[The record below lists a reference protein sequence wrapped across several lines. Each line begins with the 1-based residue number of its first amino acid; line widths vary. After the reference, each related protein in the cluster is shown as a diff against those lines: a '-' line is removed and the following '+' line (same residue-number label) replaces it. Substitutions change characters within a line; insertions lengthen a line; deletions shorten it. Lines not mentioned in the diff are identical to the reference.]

1 MKEDDESNKSDSK
14 KEKLITKDGESDDK
28 KKVNLEIDINKK
40 VKEDMQLQVNEPKNV
55 DIDYYGSANF
65 LSSLFY
71 YWAFKIIKLSHKVK
85 INIQHLGTLKGNHSS
100 SNFMKH
106 YYYIYND
113 LDYKSKGLV
122 HSIFRSNLGT
132 IILVLI
138 LGILS
143 TGVNVI
149 QMMIF
154 KQYVAMFKEDSIND
168 TDFMMFVYFG
178 CGFLVTKLVN
188 IFLSKKINEYQNY
201 VGFKAGVELNCI
213 IFDKLLVVSPSSR
226 HNKAE
231 TGEIVNYVQVDSNQL
246 IRFVTMSPSLITIP
260 ISIFAYSFLLF
271 QYLGI
276 AFLLGLIVLFIFLII
291 NYVMQ
296 KTFKKLQKRRQAN
309 MDKRLRLTTAILFN
323 LKVLKLYSWD
333 EFFFG
338 KLNQLR
344 EIELETITKIFSF
357 RNSNQT
363 LFWLSPVMTT
373 IATVGAYEYLN
384 KDRQIENIFVSLGV
398 LNSLQ
403 EPVRAIAM
411 IYTSFL
417 ETLISL
423 RRIQRFLRQEDVQ
436 KNAVILNDP
445 KMDNEGLSIK
455 IEKGTFSWGAEQKD
469 ILNSPDEEDRPISL
483 ILRDINL
490 SVKKGEFVCIIGE
503 VGSGKSSLL
512 NAILNNMIQ
521 VFPKEVKK
529 LLALRESTP
538 RESAI
543 QIVPEGKVS
552 KAIDAMDEEEKRLK
566 EEANSNE
573 INTNTIQTPNNDNN
587 KNVIE
592 DYGDEST
599 YNKVYING
607 SIAYVCQSAFIQNNT
622 LKNNILFFH
631 PFDQDRYNE
640 VLKISELLPDL
651 EILKGGDMT
660 EIGEKGINLSGG
672 QKARVSIA
680 RALYSDSDIYL
691 LDDPI
696 SALDAHVGRNIINN
710 CICDYLKDKTRIL
723 VTHAI
728 QYCNKADRII
738 YMKDGRINWE
748 GDFDE
753 LVKQDFYKKMMVKK
767 EKKENDLKNSRSG
780 DISFVDV
787 NEEDK
792 GNEVVEQVPTGE
804 RKTVHEEFQK
814 LKQELDESNMEI
826 EQHDQEKVVEPLLTG
841 HDEEKKINL
850 EEKINEI
857 NKEGEKNIE
866 EEKID
871 ENNNINKIN
880 TKDEKPV
887 IGNKENAGQVKRI
900 TRDEDRVKGKLKGN
914 VYATYFKNNGGACF
928 VITLLIIL
936 LLWQGLKCGS
946 DLWLVKWKSDEEG
959 KEVKEGIDW
968 VNFSIYSA
976 LGISAALFVYF
987 RLLIIYIGSISNSR
1001 TLHRKMLSHLI
1012 RAPINLYHDT
1022 VPKGQIFNRLSND
1035 LFKIDIGESFMFY
1048 NVSSYSANL
1057 IGQVVV
1063 CAIFQPYCLILV
1075 PFIIVL
1081 GLFTMRYYLN
1091 CSREISRLESISRS
1105 PMLNSVNET
1114 VAGAL
1119 TIRAFQLNNFFT
1131 DDFRAKADNFLKT
1144 RIFLVGIMNWY
1155 TLMLDFLSYT
1165 FIVFLLVF
1173 SIFFRF
1179 DFAPATIGI
1188 LLTYCV
1194 QIQDELV
1201 RYLTCRSNLE
1211 NDMVGLER
1219 CIAYTK
1225 IISERPE
1232 KLPIDDTL
1240 GEWPSEGGIKFE
1252 NYSVQYR
1259 PETEIVLK
1267 HLNFQIEPKEKIG
1280 IVGRTGSGK
1289 STIALCLFRILEA
1302 KEGRILIDDT
1312 DISQIGL
1319 SKLRSNITIIPQ
1331 DPTLMEGSL
1340 RFNIDPLNKHTDQ
1353 EIENI
1358 MREIGFWYICERN
1371 LEENKNKPDNE
1382 KGLNMIITED
1392 GGNISIG
1399 ERQLICITRAI
1410 LRKSKIVVMDEA
1422 TASIDVN
1429 TENIIQ
1435 RAIKN
1440 LLNDSTIMTIAHRIK
1455 TVINSDKIL
1464 VLDQGEVKE
1473 FDSPKE
1479 LLKNKNSMFYEFYHN
1494 VSKSEN

>member
-1 MKEDDESNKSDSK
+1 MKENDKDDDIK
-14 KEKLITKDGESDDK
+14 DDK
-28 KKVNLEIDINKK
+28 KEELLSKEEENKIDTLELEKEKK
-40 VKEDMQLQVNEPKNV
+40 LRETMKLNVNEVKNI
-55 DIDYYGSANF
+55 DIDYYGEANCI
-65 LSSLFY
+65 SSLFY

-85 INIQHLGTLKGNHSS
+85 ITIQHLGTLKGKHSS
-100 SNFMKH
+100 SNFMKY

-113 LDYKSKGLV
+113 LDYKTKGLV
-122 HSIFRSNLGT
+122 YSIFRSNLST
-132 IILVLI
+132 ILLVLF

-154 KQYVAMFKEDSIND
+154 KHYVSLFKEDSID
-168 TDFMMFVYFG
+168 TTDFNQFLYYGV
-178 CGFLVTKLVN
+178 GFLITKLVN
-188 IFLSKKINEYQNY
+188 IFISKKINEYQNY

-260 ISIFAYSFLLF
+260 ISIVAYSVLLF
-271 QYLGI
+271 NYLGL
-276 AFLLGLIVLFIFLII
+276 AFLFGLIVLFIFLVI
-291 NYVMQ
+291 NYFMQ
-296 KTFKKLQKRRQAN
+296 KTFKRLQKRRQGN

-333 EFFFG
+333 NFFFN
-338 KLNQLR
+338 KLNELR
-344 EIELETITKIFSF
+344 EIELTTIKKIFSF

-363 LFWLSPVMTT
+363 LFWLSPVMST
-373 IATVGAYEYLN
+373 IATIGAYEYLN
-384 KDRQIENIFVSLGV
+384 KETHIENIFVSLGT

-403 EPVRAIAM
+403 EPIRAIAM

-423 RRIQRFLRQEDVQ
+423 RRIQRFLHQEDV
-436 KNAVILNDP
+436 LNDRVITNDE
-445 KMDNEGLSIK
+445 KTKSEGIAVK

-469 ILNSPDEEDRPISL
+469 ILNSPDDKDRPISL

-490 SVKKGEFVCIIGE
+490 SIKKGEFVCIIGE

-521 VFPKEVKK
+521 VGPKEVKK
-529 LLALRESTP
+529 LLELRESILDKEGT
-538 RESAI
+538 I

-552 KAIDAMDEEEKRLK
+552 KALEEEERRLK
-566 EEANSNE
+566 EENNE
-573 INTNTIQTPNNDNN
+573 NHNIIDTGSSPKDLNKINIVN
-587 KNVIE
+587 E
-592 DYGDEST
+592 DDEST
-599 YNKVYING
+599 YNKVYVNG

-622 LKNNILFFH
+622 LRNNVLFFH
-631 PFDQDRYNE
+631 PFDQDKYTE

-696 SALDAHVGRNIINN
+696 SALDAHVGRNIMNN

-728 QYCNKADRII
+728 QYCNRADRII
-738 YMKDGRINWE
+738 YMKDGRIHWE
-748 GDFDE
+748 GDFKE
-753 LVKQDFYKKMMVKK
+753 LEKQDFYKKMMVKK
-767 EKKENDLKNSRSG
+767 EKKENDLRNSRSG

-787 NEEDK
+787 KEEDK
-792 GNEVVEQVPTGE
+792 GDEIVDKVPVVE
-804 RKTVHEEFQK
+804 RKTVNEEYK
-814 LKQELDESNMEI
+814 GLKQNLDESSMQI
-826 EQHDQEKVVEPLLTG
+826 ENADQEKVVEPLITG
-841 HDEEKKINL
+841 HDEEKEVNL
-850 EEKINEI
+850 AEKIDEI
-857 NKEGEKNIE
+857 NKESKKNEIIEEKLDDKIIKNKGEKHI
-866 EEKID
+866 
-871 ENNNINKIN
+871 
-880 TKDEKPV
+880 
-887 IGNKENAGQVKRI
+887 IGNKEKEGEVKRI
-900 TRDEDRVKGKLKGN
+900 TKDEDRVKGKLKGN

-928 VITLLIIL
+928 VITLLLIL
-936 LLWQGLKCGS
+936 ILWQGLKCGS
-946 DLWLVKWKSDEEG
+946 DLWLVKWKGDEEE
-959 KEVKEGIDW
+959 KEDTEGIDW
-968 VNFSIYSA
+968 KNFLIYSG

-1001 TLHRKMLSHLI
+1001 TLHRNMLSHLI

-1048 NVSSYSANL
+1048 NVTSYSANL

-1075 PFIIVL
+1075 PFIIIL

-1114 VAGAL
+1114 VSGAL
-1119 TIRAFQLNNFFT
+1119 TIRAFKLSNFFT
-1131 DDFRAKADNFLKT
+1131 DDFRGKADNFLKT

-1165 FIVFLLVF
+1165 FIVFLLLF
-1173 SIFFRF
+1173 SIFARH

-1225 IISERPE
+1225 IVSERPE
-1232 KLPIDDTL
+1232 KMPKDNEL
-1240 GEWPSEGGIKFE
+1240 GEWPVEGGIKFE
-1252 NYSVQYR
+1252 DYSVQYR
-1259 PETEIVLK
+1259 PETEVVLK
-1267 HLNFQIEPKEKIG
+1267 HLNFEIEPKEKIG

-1302 KEGRILIDDT
+1302 KEGKIYIDNT
-1312 DISQIGL
+1312 DISEIGL
-1319 SKLRSNITIIPQ
+1319 SKLRSNLTIIPQ
-1331 DPTLMEGSL
+1331 DPTLMEGTL
-1340 RFNIDPLNKHTDQ
+1340 RFNIDPLNRHTDQ
-1353 EIENI
+1353 EIENV

-1435 RAIKN
+1435 KAIKN
-1440 LLNDSTIMTIAHRIK
+1440 LLFDSTILTIAHRIK
-1455 TVINSDKIL
+1455 TVLNSDKIL
-1464 VLDQGEVKE
+1464 VLDNGEVKE
-1473 FDSPKE
+1473 FDSPKT

-1494 VSKSEN
+1494 VSKSENSN

>member
-1 MKEDDESNKSDSK
+1 MKENDKDDDIK
-14 KEKLITKDGESDDK
+14 DDK
-28 KKVNLEIDINKK
+28 KEELLSKEEENKIDTLELEKEKK
-40 VKEDMQLQVNEPKNV
+40 VRETMKLNVNEVKNI
-55 DIDYYGSANF
+55 DIDYYGEANCI
-65 LSSLFY
+65 SSLFY

-85 INIQHLGTLKGNHSS
+85 ITIQHLGTLKGKHSS
-100 SNFMKH
+100 SNFMKY

-113 LDYKSKGLV
+113 LDYKTKGLV
-122 HSIFRSNLGT
+122 YSIFRSNLST
-132 IILVLI
+132 ILLVLF

-154 KQYVAMFKEDSIND
+154 KHYVSLFKEDSID
-168 TDFMMFVYFG
+168 TTDFNQFLYYGV
-178 CGFLVTKLVN
+178 GFLITKLVN
-188 IFLSKKINEYQNY
+188 IFISKKINEYQNY

-260 ISIFAYSFLLF
+260 ISIVAYSVLLF
-271 QYLGI
+271 NYLGL
-276 AFLLGLIVLFIFLII
+276 AFLFGLIVLFIFLVI
-291 NYVMQ
+291 NYFMQ
-296 KTFKKLQKRRQAN
+296 KTFKRLQKRRQGN

-333 EFFFG
+333 NFFFN
-338 KLNQLR
+338 KLNELR
-344 EIELETITKIFSF
+344 EIELTTIKKIFSF

-363 LFWLSPVMTT
+363 LFWLSPVMST
-373 IATVGAYEYLN
+373 IATIGAYEYLN
-384 KDRQIENIFVSLGV
+384 KETHIENIFVSLGT

-403 EPVRAIAM
+403 EPIRAIAM

-423 RRIQRFLRQEDVQ
+423 RRIQRFLHQEDV
-436 KNAVILNDP
+436 LNDRVITNDE
-445 KMDNEGLSIK
+445 KTKSEGIAVK

-469 ILNSPDEEDRPISL
+469 ILNSPDDKDRPISL

-490 SVKKGEFVCIIGE
+490 SIKKGEFVCIIGE

-521 VFPKEVKK
+521 VGPKEVKK
-529 LLALRESTP
+529 LLELRESILDKEGT
-538 RESAI
+538 I

-552 KAIDAMDEEEKRLK
+552 KALEEEERRLK
-566 EEANSNE
+566 EENNE
-573 INTNTIQTPNNDNN
+573 NQNIIDTGSSPKDLNKINIVN
-587 KNVIE
+587 E
-592 DYGDEST
+592 DDEST
-599 YNKVYING
+599 YNKVYVNG

-622 LKNNILFFH
+622 LRNNVLFFH
-631 PFDQDRYNE
+631 PFDQDKYTE

-728 QYCNKADRII
+728 QYCNRADRII
-738 YMKDGRINWE
+738 YMKDGRIHWE
-748 GDFDE
+748 GDFKE
-753 LVKQDFYKKMMVKK
+753 LEKQDFYKKMMVKK
-767 EKKENDLKNSRSG
+767 EKKENDLRNSRSG

-787 NEEDK
+787 KEEDK
-792 GNEVVEQVPTGE
+792 GDEIVDKVPVVE
-804 RKTVHEEFQK
+804 RKTVNEEYK
-814 LKQELDESNMEI
+814 GLKQNLDESSMQI
-826 EQHDQEKVVEPLLTG
+826 ENADQEKVVEPLITG
-841 HDEEKKINL
+841 HDEEKEVNL
-850 EEKINEI
+850 AEKIDEI
-857 NKEGEKNIE
+857 NKESKKNEIIEEKLDDKIIKNKGEKHI
-866 EEKID
+866 
-871 ENNNINKIN
+871 
-880 TKDEKPV
+880 
-887 IGNKENAGQVKRI
+887 IGNKEKEGEVKRI
-900 TRDEDRVKGKLKGN
+900 TKDEDRVKGKLKGN

-928 VITLLIIL
+928 VITLLLIL
-936 LLWQGLKCGS
+936 ILWQGLKCGS
-946 DLWLVKWKSDEEG
+946 DLWLVKWKGDEEE
-959 KEVKEGIDW
+959 KEDTEGIDW
-968 VNFSIYSA
+968 KNFLIYSG

-1001 TLHRKMLSHLI
+1001 TLHRNMLSHLI

-1048 NVSSYSANL
+1048 NVTSYSANL

-1075 PFIIVL
+1075 PFIIIL

-1114 VAGAL
+1114 VSGAL
-1119 TIRAFQLNNFFT
+1119 TIRAFKLSNFFT
-1131 DDFRAKADNFLKT
+1131 DDFRGKADNFLKT

-1165 FIVFLLVF
+1165 FIVFLLLF
-1173 SIFFRF
+1173 SIFARH

-1232 KLPIDDTL
+1232 KMPKDNEL
-1240 GEWPSEGGIKFE
+1240 GEWPVEGGIKFE
-1252 NYSVQYR
+1252 DYSVQYR
-1259 PETEIVLK
+1259 PETEVVLK
-1267 HLNFQIEPKEKIG
+1267 HLNFEIEPKEKIG

-1302 KEGRILIDDT
+1302 KEGKIYIDNT
-1312 DISQIGL
+1312 DISEIGL
-1319 SKLRSNITIIPQ
+1319 SKLRSNLTIIPQ
-1331 DPTLMEGSL
+1331 DPTLMEGTL
-1340 RFNIDPLNKHTDQ
+1340 RFNIDPLNRHTDQ
-1353 EIENI
+1353 EIENV

-1382 KGLNMIITED
+1382 KGLNMVITED

-1435 RAIKN
+1435 KAIKN
-1440 LLNDSTIMTIAHRIK
+1440 LLFDSTILTIAHRIK
-1455 TVINSDKIL
+1455 TVLNSDKIL
-1464 VLDQGEVKE
+1464 VLDNGEVKE
-1473 FDSPKE
+1473 FDSPKT

-1494 VSKSEN
+1494 VSKSENSN

>member
-1 MKEDDESNKSDSK
+1 MKENIEDDK
-14 KEKLITKDGESDDK
+14 KVELITKAGDEDS
-28 KKVNLEIDINKK
+28 NNHLNTLEINKEK
-40 VKEDMQLQVNEPKNV
+40 SVKETMKLNIKEQKNI
-55 DIDYYGSANF
+55 DIDYYGEANC

-71 YWAFKIIKLSHKVK
+71 YWAFKIIRLSHKVK
-85 INIQHLGTLKGNHSS
+85 ITIQHLGTLKGKHSS
-100 SNFMKH
+100 SNFMKY

-113 LDYKSKGLV
+113 LDYKTKGLV
-122 HSIFRSNLGT
+122 YSIFRSNLST

-143 TGVNVI
+143 TGVNVV

-154 KQYVAMFKEDSIND
+154 KHYVSMFKEDNIDSVKFIE
-168 TDFMMFVYFG
+168 FVYYG
-178 CGFLVTKLVN
+178 VGFLMTKLIN
-188 IFLSKKINEYQNY
+188 IFISKKINEYQNY

-260 ISIFAYSFLLF
+260 ISIVAYSVLLF
-271 QYLGI
+271 DYLGI
-276 AFLLGLIVLFIFLII
+276 AFLFGLVVLFIFLII
-291 NYVMQ
+291 NYFMQ
-296 KTFKKLQKRRQAN
+296 KTFKRLQKRRQGN

-333 EFFFG
+333 NFFFN
-338 KLNQLR
+338 KLNELR
-344 EIELETITKIFSF
+344 EIELTTIKKIFSF

-363 LFWLSPVMTT
+363 LFWLSPVMST

-384 KDRQIENIFVSLGV
+384 KERHIENIFVSLGV

-403 EPVRAIAM
+403 EPIRAIAM

-423 RRIQRFLRQEDVQ
+423 RRIQRFLNQEDVQ
-436 KNAVILNDP
+436 NDRIITNDENT
-445 KMDNEGLSIK
+445 KNEGIAVK

-469 ILNSPDEEDRPISL
+469 ILNSPDDKDRPISL

-490 SVKKGEFVCIIGE
+490 SIKKGEFVCIIGE
-503 VGSGKSSLL
+503 VGCGISSLL
-512 NAILNNMIQ
+512 NAILNNMIK
-521 VFPKEVKK
+521 VGPKEVKK
-529 LLALRESTP
+529 LLELRESILVKEGT
-538 RESAI
+538 I

-552 KAIDAMDEEEKRLK
+552 KALENDNEIKNEEEIRLK
-566 EEANSNE
+566 GEEENLDE
-573 INTNTIQTPNNDNN
+573 INTNSKPELN
-587 KNVIE
+587 KINIPDDV
-592 DYGDEST
+592 DEST
-599 YNKVYING
+599 YNKVYVNG

-622 LKNNILFFH
+622 LRNNVLFFH
-631 PFDQDRYNE
+631 PFDQERYNE

-696 SALDAHVGRNIINN
+696 SALDAHVGRNIMNN
-710 CICDYLKDKTRIL
+710 CICEFLKEKTRIL

-748 GDFDE
+748 GDFKE
-753 LVKQDFYKKMMVKK
+753 LEKQEFYKKMMVKK
-767 EKKENDLKNSRSG
+767 EKKENDLRTSRSG

-787 NEEDK
+787 KEEDK
-792 GNEVVEQVPTGE
+792 GDEVVDKIPIVE
-804 RKTVHEEFQK
+804 RKTIHEEFND
-814 LKQELDESNMEI
+814 LKKQVDESSMVI
-826 EQHDQEKVVEPLLTG
+826 ENADQEKVIEPLITG
-841 HDEEKKINL
+841 HDEEKKVDL
-850 EEKINEI
+850 AKKIEEI
-857 NKEGEKNIE
+857 NKEKKELEIE

-871 ENNNINKIN
+871 ENLNNKGEKKI
-880 TKDEKPV
+880 
-887 IGNKENAGQVKRI
+887 IGNKEKAGEVKRI
-900 TRDEDRVKGKLKGN
+900 TKDEDRVKGKLKGN

-928 VITLLIIL
+928 VITLLLIL

-946 DLWLVKWKSDEEG
+946 DLWLVKWKGDEEG
-959 KEVKEGIDW
+959 KQNEGIDW
-968 VNFSIYSA
+968 TNFLIYSG

-1001 TLHRKMLSHLI
+1001 TLHKNMLSHLI

-1048 NVSSYSANL
+1048 NVTSYSANL

-1075 PFIIVL
+1075 PFIIIL
-1081 GLFTMRYYLN
+1081 GLLTMNYYLN

-1114 VAGAL
+1114 VYGAL
-1119 TIRAFQLNNFFT
+1119 TIRAFKLSNYFT

-1165 FIVFLLVF
+1165 FIVFLLLF
-1173 SIFFRF
+1173 SIFARH

-1232 KLPIDDTL
+1232 KMKKDTEL
-1240 GEWPSEGGIKFE
+1240 GEWPAEGGIRFE

-1267 HLNFQIEPKEKIG
+1267 NLNFEIEPKEKIG

-1302 KEGRILIDDT
+1302 KEGKIFIDNT
-1312 DISQIGL
+1312 DISEIGL

-1331 DPTLMEGSL
+1331 DPTLMEGTL
-1340 RFNIDPLNKHTDQ
+1340 RFNIDPLNRHTNQ
-1353 EIENI
+1353 EIENV

-1371 LEENKNKPDNE
+1371 LEDNKNKPDSE

-1435 RAIKN
+1435 KAIKN
-1440 LLNDSTIMTIAHRIK
+1440 LLFDSTILTIAHRIK
-1455 TVINSDKIL
+1455 TVLNSDRIL
-1464 VLDQGEVKE
+1464 VLENGEVKE
-1473 FDSPKE
+1473 FDSPKT

-1494 VSKSEN
+1494 VSKSENS

>member
-1 MKEDDESNKSDSK
+1 MKEKDNDEK
-14 KEKLITKDGESDDK
+14 DDK
-28 KKVNLEIDINKK
+28 KEELLTMEPENKIDDLEVEKEK
-40 VKEDMQLQVNEPKNV
+40 QVKETMKLNVHEQKNI
-55 DIDYYGSANF
+55 DIDYYGEANC

-85 INIQHLGTLKGNHSS
+85 ITIQHLGTLKGKHSS
-100 SNFMKH
+100 SNFMK
-106 YYYIYND
+106 YYYHIYHD
-113 LDYKSKGLV
+113 LDYKTKGLV
-122 HSIFRSNLGT
+122 YSIFRSNLCT
-132 IILVLI
+132 ILLILF

-143 TGVNVI
+143 TGVNVV

-154 KQYVAMFKEDSIND
+154 KDYVAMFKEENIDT
-168 TDFMMFVYFG
+168 TDFIEFVYYG
-178 CGFLVTKLVN
+178 VGFLITKLVN
-188 IFLSKKINEYQNY
+188 IFISKKINEYQNY

-260 ISIFAYSFLLF
+260 ISIIAYSFLLF
-271 QYLGI
+271 EYLGI
-276 AFLLGLIVLFIFLII
+276 AYIFGLVVLFIFLVI
-291 NYVMQ
+291 NYFMQ
-296 KTFKKLQKRRQAN
+296 KTFKRLQKRRQGN

-333 EFFFG
+333 NFFFN
-338 KLNQLR
+338 KLNELR
-344 EIELETITKIFSF
+344 EIELTTIKKIFSF

-363 LFWLSPVMTT
+363 LFWLSPVMST

-384 KDRQIENIFVSLGV
+384 KDTHVENIFVSLGT

-403 EPVRAIAM
+403 EPIRAIAM
-411 IYTSFL
+411 VYTSFL

-423 RRIQRFLRQEDVQ
+423 RRIQRFLNQEDVQ
-436 KNAVILNDP
+436 NDRVITDDEKTKSEGIAV
-445 KMDNEGLSIK
+445 K
-455 IEKGTFSWGAEQKD
+455 IEKGSFSWGAEQKD
-469 ILNSPDEEDRPISL
+469 ILNSPDDKDRPISL
-483 ILRDINL
+483 ILRDINFT
-490 SVKKGEFVCIIGE
+490 VRQGEFVCIIGE

-521 VFPKEVKK
+521 VGPKEVKK
-529 LLALRESTP
+529 LLELRESILDKEGT
-538 RESAI
+538 I

-552 KAIDAMDEEEKRLK
+552 KALEEEEKKLR
-566 EEANSNE
+566 EEEDNQEKANE
-573 INTNTIQTPNNDNN
+573 INTNSQPDLNKINIVND
-587 KNVIE
+587 E
-592 DYGDEST
+592 DEST
-599 YNKVYING
+599 YNKVYVNG
-607 SIAYVCQSAFIQNNT
+607 SIAYVCQTAFIQNNT
-622 LKNNILFFH
+622 LRNNVLFFH
-631 PFDQDRYNE
+631 PFDQEKYTE
-640 VLKISELLPDL
+640 VLKRSELLPDL

-696 SALDAHVGRNIINN
+696 SALDAHVGRNIMNN

-728 QYCNKADRII
+728 QYCNKADRIV
-738 YMKDGRINWE
+738 YMKDGRIQWE
-748 GDFDE
+748 GDFKE
-753 LVKQDFYKKMMVKK
+753 LEQQDFYKKMMVKK
-767 EKKENDLKNSRSG
+767 EKKESDLRNSRSG

-787 NEEDK
+787 KEEDK
-792 GNEVVEQVPTGE
+792 GDEVVDAIPQVE
-804 RKTVHEEFQK
+804 RKTIHEEYNE
-814 LKQELDESNMEI
+814 LKKNLDESSMQI
-826 EQHDQEKVVEPLLTG
+826 ENADQEKVVEPLITG
-841 HDEEKKINL
+841 HDEEKQVNIAERI
-850 EEKINEI
+850 EEMNKLDKENEI
-857 NKEGEKNIE
+857 K

-871 ENNNINKIN
+871 ENKNENKE
-880 TKDEKPV
+880 EKQI
-887 IGNKENAGQVKRI
+887 IGNKENEGQVKRI
-900 TRDEDRVKGKLKGN
+900 TREEDRVKGQLKGN

-928 VITLLIIL
+928 VITLLLIM

-946 DLWLVKWKSDEEG
+946 DLWLVKWKDDEER
-959 KEVKEGIDW
+959 KEKKEGLDW
-968 VNFSIYSA
+968 TNFLIYSG

-1001 TLHRKMLSHLI
+1001 TLHRNMLLHLI

-1048 NVSSYSANL
+1048 NVTSYSANL
-1057 IGQVVV
+1057 LGQVVV

-1075 PFIIVL
+1075 PFIIIL
-1081 GLFTMRYYLN
+1081 GLYTMRYYLN

-1114 VAGAL
+1114 VSGAL
-1119 TIRAFQLNNFFT
+1119 TIRAFKLSNYFT
-1131 DDFRAKADNFLKT
+1131 DDFRGKADNFLKT

-1165 FIVFLLVF
+1165 FIVFLLLF
-1173 SIFFRF
+1173 SIFARH

-1225 IISERPE
+1225 IISEKPE
-1232 KLPIDDTL
+1232 KMDIDDEL
-1240 GEWPSEGGIKFE
+1240 GEWPVEGGIKFE
-1252 NYSVQYR
+1252 DYSVQYR

-1267 HLNFQIEPKEKIG
+1267 HLNFEIEPKEKIG

-1302 KEGRILIDDT
+1302 KEGKIYIDDT

-1331 DPTLMEGSL
+1331 DPTLMEGTL
-1340 RFNIDPLNKHTDQ
+1340 RFNIDPLNRHTDQ
-1353 EIENI
+1353 EIENV
-1358 MREIGFWYICERN
+1358 MKEIGFWYICERN

-1435 RAIKN
+1435 KAIKN
-1440 LLNDSTIMTIAHRIK
+1440 LLFDSTILTIAHRIK
-1455 TVINSDKIL
+1455 TVLNSDRIL
-1464 VLDQGEVKE
+1464 VLDNGEVKE
-1473 FDSPKE
+1473 FDSPKT

-1494 VSKSEN
+1494 VSKAEKETQN

>member
-1 MKEDDESNKSDSK
+1 MKENDKDDDIK
-14 KEKLITKDGESDDK
+14 DDK
-28 KKVNLEIDINKK
+28 KEELLSKEEENKIDTLELEKEKK
-40 VKEDMQLQVNEPKNV
+40 VRETMKLNVNEVKNI
-55 DIDYYGSANF
+55 DIDYYGEANCI
-65 LSSLFY
+65 SSLFY

-85 INIQHLGTLKGNHSS
+85 ITIQHLGTLKGKHSS
-100 SNFMKH
+100 SNFMKY

-113 LDYKSKGLV
+113 LDYKTKGLV
-122 HSIFRSNLGT
+122 YSIFRSNLST
-132 IILVLI
+132 ILLVLF

-154 KQYVAMFKEDSIND
+154 KHYVSLFKEDSID
-168 TDFMMFVYFG
+168 TTDFNQFLYYGV
-178 CGFLVTKLVN
+178 GFLITKLVN
-188 IFLSKKINEYQNY
+188 IFISKKINEYQNY

-260 ISIFAYSFLLF
+260 ISIVAYSVLLF
-271 QYLGI
+271 NYLGL
-276 AFLLGLIVLFIFLII
+276 AFLFGLIVLFIFLVI
-291 NYVMQ
+291 NYFMQ
-296 KTFKKLQKRRQAN
+296 KTFKRLQKRRQGN

-333 EFFFG
+333 NFFFN
-338 KLNQLR
+338 KLNELR
-344 EIELETITKIFSF
+344 EIELTTIKKIFSF

-363 LFWLSPVMTT
+363 LFWLSPVMST
-373 IATVGAYEYLN
+373 IATIGAYEYLN
-384 KDRQIENIFVSLGV
+384 KETHIENIFVSLGT

-403 EPVRAIAM
+403 EPIRAIAM

-423 RRIQRFLRQEDVQ
+423 RRIQRFLHQEDV
-436 KNAVILNDP
+436 LNDRVITNDE
-445 KMDNEGLSIK
+445 KTKSEGIAVK

-469 ILNSPDEEDRPISL
+469 ILNSPDDKDRPISL

-490 SVKKGEFVCIIGE
+490 SIKKGEFVCIIGE

-521 VFPKEVKK
+521 VGPKEVKK
-529 LLALRESTP
+529 LLELRESILDKEGT
-538 RESAI
+538 I

-552 KAIDAMDEEEKRLK
+552 KALEEEERRLK
-566 EEANSNE
+566 EENNE
-573 INTNTIQTPNNDNN
+573 NQNIIDTGSSPKDLNKINIVN
-587 KNVIE
+587 E
-592 DYGDEST
+592 DDEST
-599 YNKVYING
+599 YNKVYVNG

-622 LKNNILFFH
+622 LRNNVLFFH
-631 PFDQDRYNE
+631 PFDQDKYTE

-696 SALDAHVGRNIINN
+696 SALDAHVGRNIMNN

-728 QYCNKADRII
+728 QYCNRADRII
-738 YMKDGRINWE
+738 YMKDGRIHWE
-748 GDFDE
+748 GDFKE
-753 LVKQDFYKKMMVKK
+753 LEKQDFYKKMMVKK
-767 EKKENDLKNSRSG
+767 EKKENDLRNSRSG

-787 NEEDK
+787 KEEDK
-792 GNEVVEQVPTGE
+792 GDEIVDKVPVVE
-804 RKTVHEEFQK
+804 RKTVNEEYK
-814 LKQELDESNMEI
+814 GLKQNLDESSMQI
-826 EQHDQEKVVEPLLTG
+826 ENADQEKVVEPLITG
-841 HDEEKKINL
+841 HDEEKEVNL
-850 EEKINEI
+850 AEKIDEI
-857 NKEGEKNIE
+857 NKESKKNEIIEEKLDDKIIKNKGEKHI
-866 EEKID
+866 
-871 ENNNINKIN
+871 
-880 TKDEKPV
+880 
-887 IGNKENAGQVKRI
+887 IGNKEKEGEVKRI
-900 TRDEDRVKGKLKGN
+900 TKDEDRVKGKLKGN

-928 VITLLIIL
+928 VITLLLIL
-936 LLWQGLKCGS
+936 ILWQGLKCGS
-946 DLWLVKWKSDEEG
+946 DLWLVKWKGDEEE
-959 KEVKEGIDW
+959 KEDTEGIDW
-968 VNFSIYSA
+968 KNFLIYSG

-1001 TLHRKMLSHLI
+1001 TLHRNMLSHLI

-1048 NVSSYSANL
+1048 NVTSYSANL

-1075 PFIIVL
+1075 PFIIIL

-1114 VAGAL
+1114 VSGAL
-1119 TIRAFQLNNFFT
+1119 TIRAFKLSNFFT
-1131 DDFRAKADNFLKT
+1131 DDFRGKADNFLKT

-1165 FIVFLLVF
+1165 FIVFLLLF
-1173 SIFFRF
+1173 SIFARH

-1232 KLPIDDTL
+1232 KMPKDNEL
-1240 GEWPSEGGIKFE
+1240 GEWPVEGGIKFE
-1252 NYSVQYR
+1252 DYSVQYR
-1259 PETEIVLK
+1259 PETEVVLK
-1267 HLNFQIEPKEKIG
+1267 HLNFEIEPKEKIG

-1302 KEGRILIDDT
+1302 KEGKIYIDNT
-1312 DISQIGL
+1312 DISEIGL
-1319 SKLRSNITIIPQ
+1319 SKLRSNLTIIPQ
-1331 DPTLMEGSL
+1331 DPTLMEGTL
-1340 RFNIDPLNKHTDQ
+1340 RFNIDPLNRHTDQ
-1353 EIENI
+1353 EIENV

-1435 RAIKN
+1435 KAIKN
-1440 LLNDSTIMTIAHRIK
+1440 LLFDSTILTIAHRIK
-1455 TVINSDKIL
+1455 TVLNSDKIL
-1464 VLDQGEVKE
+1464 VLDNGEVKE
-1473 FDSPKE
+1473 FDSPKT

-1494 VSKSEN
+1494 VSKSENSN

>member
-1 MKEDDESNKSDSK
+1 MKENEN
-14 KEKLITKDGESDDK
+14 DDK
-28 KKVNLEIDINKK
+28 KEQLITPMSEKDKMIDNLELE
-40 VKEDMQLQVNEPKNV
+40 KENQIKEAMKLNVREQKNV
-55 DIDYYGSANF
+55 NIDYYGEANCI
-65 LSSLFY
+65 SSLFY
-71 YWAFKIIKLSHKVK
+71 HWAFKIIRLSHKVK
-85 INIQHLGTLKGNHSS
+85 ITIQHLGVLKGKNSS
-100 SNFMKH
+100 TNFMKY

-113 LDYKSKGLV
+113 LDYKTKGLV
-122 HSIFRSNLGT
+122 LSIFRSNLST
-132 IILVLI
+132 ILLVLF

-143 TGVNVI
+143 TGINVV

-154 KQYVAMFKEDSIND
+154 KQYVAMFKEESINN
-168 TDFMMFVYFG
+168 TDFMEFVYYG
-178 CGFLVTKLVN
+178 VGFLITKLVN
-188 IFLSKKINEYQNY
+188 IFISKKINEYQNY

-213 IFDKLLVVSPSSR
+213 IFDKLLIVSPSSR

-260 ISIFAYSFLLF
+260 ISIVAYSALLF
-271 QYLGI
+271 DYLGI
-276 AFLLGLIVLFIFLII
+276 AFAFGLVVLIIFLII

-296 KTFKKLQKRRQAN
+296 KSFKRLQKRRQGN
-309 MDKRLRLTTAILFN
+309 MDKRLRMTTAILFN

-333 EFFFG
+333 NFFFS
-338 KLNQLR
+338 KLNELR
-344 EIELETITKIFSF
+344 EVELTTIKKIFSF

-373 IATVGAYEYLN
+373 IATIGAYEYLN

-411 IYTSFL
+411 IYTTFL

-423 RRIQRFLRQEDVQ
+423 KRIQKFLNQEDIQ
-436 KNAVILNDP
+436 NERIITDDEKT
-445 KMDNEGLSIK
+445 KNEGIAIK
-455 IEKGTFSWGAEQKD
+455 IEKGTFSWGAEQKG
-469 ILNSPDEEDRPISL
+469 ILNAADDKDRPISL

-490 SVKKGEFVCIIGE
+490 TIKKGEFVCIIGE

-521 VFPKEVKK
+521 VGPKEVQK
-529 LLALRESTP
+529 LLKLRESILDKDGT
-538 RESAI
+538 I

-552 KAIDAMDEEEKRLK
+552 KALEEEIKNEEEEEIKLK
-566 EEANSNE
+566 EKPDE
-573 INTNTIQTPNNDNN
+573 INTNTKDEKEDINKINIPDND
-587 KNVIE
+587 
-592 DYGDEST
+592 DEST
-599 YNKVYING
+599 YNKVYVNG
-607 SIAYVCQSAFIQNNT
+607 SIAYVCQTAFIQNNT
-622 LKNNILFFH
+622 LKNNVLFFH
-631 PFDQDRYNE
+631 PFDQERYNE
-640 VLKISELLPDL
+640 VLRISELLPDL
-651 EILKGGDMT
+651 EILKGGDLT

-680 RALYSDSDIYL
+680 RALYSNSDIYL

-696 SALDAHVGRNIINN
+696 SALDAHVGRNIMNN

-728 QYCNKADRII
+728 QYCNRADRII
-738 YMKDGRINWE
+738 YMKDGRIQWE
-748 GDFDE
+748 GEFNE
-753 LVKQDFYKKMMVKK
+753 LIKQDFYKKMMVKK
-767 EKKENDLKNSRSG
+767 EKKENDIRASRSG

-792 GNEVVEQVPTGE
+792 GDEVVDKVQTQE
-804 RKTVHEEFQK
+804 RKTIHEEYTE
-814 LKQELDESNMEI
+814 LKKELNESSMQI
-826 EQHDQEKVVEPLLTG
+826 ETAEPEKVIEPLLTG
-841 HDEEKKINL
+841 HDEEKKVDL
-850 EEKINEI
+850 AEKIEEI
-857 NKEGEKNIE
+857 NKEAIK

-871 ENNNINKIN
+871 DNLNEEKKENKKI
-880 TKDEKPV
+880 
-887 IGNKENAGQVKRI
+887 IGNKENEGEVKRI
-900 TRDEDRVKGKLKGN
+900 TREEDRVKGALKGN

-936 LLWQGLKCGS
+936 ILWQGLKCGS

-959 KEVKEGIDW
+959 KGNKEGINW
-968 VNFSIYSA
+968 INFLIYSG

-1001 TLHRKMLSHLI
+1001 KLHRSMLSHLI
-1012 RAPINLYHDT
+1012 HAPINLYHDT

-1048 NVSSYSANL
+1048 NVTSYSANL
-1057 IGQVVV
+1057 MGQVVV

-1075 PFIIVL
+1075 PFIIIL

-1114 VAGAL
+1114 VYGAL
-1119 TIRAFQLNNFFT
+1119 TIRAFKLSNFFT
-1131 DDFRAKADNFLKT
+1131 DDFRGKADNFLKT

-1155 TLMLDFLSYT
+1155 TLMLDFLSYS
-1165 FIVFLLVF
+1165 FIVFLLLFSVF
-1173 SIFFRF
+1173 ARHNFE
-1179 DFAPATIGI
+1179 PATIGI

-1232 KLPIDDTL
+1232 KMPKDESLA
-1240 GEWPSEGGIKFE
+1240 EWPIEGSIKFE

-1259 PETEIVLK
+1259 PETEVVLK
-1267 HLNFQIEPKEKIG
+1267 HLNFEIEAKEKIG

-1302 KEGRILIDDT
+1302 KEGKILIDGS
-1312 DISQIGL
+1312 DISEIGL
-1319 SKLRSNITIIPQ
+1319 SKLRSNLTIIPQ
-1331 DPTLMEGSL
+1331 DPTLMEGTL
-1340 RFNIDPLNKHTDQ
+1340 RFNIDPLNRHTDQ
-1353 EIENI
+1353 EIENV

-1382 KGLNMIITED
+1382 KGLNMTITED

-1435 RAIKN
+1435 KAIKN
-1440 LLNDSTIMTIAHRIK
+1440 LLYDSTILNIAHRIK
-1455 TVINSDKIL
+1455 TVLNSDKIL
-1464 VLDQGEVKE
+1464 VLDNGEVKE
-1473 FDSPKE
+1473 FDSPKT

>member
-1 MKEDDESNKSDSK
+1 MKENIKDDEKKDEKQEQLIIKDEEKEKK
-14 KEKLITKDGESDDK
+14 KE
-28 KKVNLEIDINKK
+28 NLELEKEKK
-40 VKEDMQLQVNEPKNV
+40 MENLELEKENAVKETMKLNVKEQKNI
-55 DIDYYGSANF
+55 DIDYYGEANCI
-65 LSSLFY
+65 SSLFY

-85 INIQHLGTLKGNHSS
+85 INIQHLGTLKGKHSS
-100 SNFMKH
+100 SNFMK
-106 YYYIYND
+106 YYYHIYND
-113 LDYKSKGLV
+113 LDYKTKGLV
-122 HSIFRSNLGT
+122 QSIFRSNLGT

-138 LGILS
+138 FGICS
-143 TGVNVI
+143 TGINVI

-154 KQYVAMFKEDSIND
+154 KHYVAMFKEDSIDN
-168 TDFMMFVYFG
+168 TDFIEFVYYG
-178 CGFLVTKLVN
+178 VGFLVTKLIN
-188 IFLSKKINEYQNY
+188 IFISKKINEYQNY

-260 ISIFAYSFLLF
+260 ISIIAYSVLLF
-271 QYLGI
+271 QYLGV
-276 AFLLGLIVLFIFLII
+276 AFFFGLVVLMIFLII
-291 NYVMQ
+291 NYFMQ
-296 KTFKKLQKRRQAN
+296 KTFKRLQKRRQGN
-309 MDKRLRLTTAILFN
+309 SDKRLRMTTAILFN

-333 EFFFG
+333 HFFFNR
-338 KLNQLR
+338 LNELR
-344 EIELETITKIFSF
+344 EEELTTIKKIFAF

-363 LFWLSPVMTT
+363 LFWLSPVMST
-373 IATVGAYEYLN
+373 IATIGAYEYLN
-384 KDRQIENIFVSLGV
+384 KERHIENIFVSLGV

-403 EPVRAIAM
+403 EPIRAIAM

-423 RRIQRFLRQEDVQ
+423 KRIQRFLNQEDIQNEKVITNDE
-436 KNAVILNDP
+436 KTKSEGIAV
-445 KMDNEGLSIK
+445 K

-469 ILNSPDEEDRPISL
+469 ILNAPDDKERPISL

-490 SVKKGEFVCIIGE
+490 TIKKGEFVCIIGE

-521 VFPKEVKK
+521 VGPKEVKK
-529 LLALRESTP
+529 LLELRESILDKEGT
-538 RESAI
+538 I

-552 KAIDAMDEEEKRLK
+552 KALEEELKNEEEEQRKLK
-566 EEANSNE
+566 EEENPNE
-573 INTNTIQTPNNDNN
+573 IKTEDKPDLN
-587 KNVIE
+587 KINIPE
-592 DYGDEST
+592 NEDEST
-599 YNKVYING
+599 YNKVYVNG

-631 PFDQDRYNE
+631 PFDQEKYNE
-640 VLKISELLPDL
+640 VLRISELLPDL

-696 SALDAHVGRNIINN
+696 SALDAHVGRNIMNN
-710 CICDYLKDKTRIL
+710 CICNYLKDKTRIL

-728 QYCNKADRII
+728 QYCSKADRII

-748 GDFDE
+748 GEFSE
-753 LVKQDFYKKMMVKK
+753 LEKQDFYKKMVIKK
-767 EKKENDLKNSRSG
+767 EKKENDLRNSRSG

-787 NEEDK
+787 KEEDK
-792 GNEVVEQVPTGE
+792 GDEIVDNVQIVE
-804 RKTVHEEFQK
+804 RKTINEEYK
-814 LKQELDESNMEI
+814 ELSKQLDESSLQI
-826 EQHDQEKVVEPLLTG
+826 EKADEEKVVEPLITG
-841 HDEEKKINL
+841 HDEEKPINL
-850 EEKINEI
+850 EEKIKEI
-857 NKEGEKNIE
+857 NKEGEKKNIIE
-866 EEKID
+866 EEKMD
-871 ENNNINKIN
+871 DNINENKVEKKI
-880 TKDEKPV
+880 
-887 IGNKENAGQVKRI
+887 IGNKENEGEVKRI
-900 TRDEDRVKGKLKGN
+900 TREEDRVKGKLKGN

-928 VITLLIIL
+928 VITLLLIL

-946 DLWLVKWKSDEEG
+946 DLWLVKWKGDEEG
-959 KEVKEGIDW
+959 KDNDGVDW
-968 VNFSIYSA
+968 TNFLIYSG

-1001 TLHRKMLSHLI
+1001 TLHRNMLSHLI

-1048 NVSSYSANL
+1048 NVTSYSANL
-1057 IGQVVV
+1057 LGQVVV

-1075 PFIIVL
+1075 PFIIIL

-1114 VAGAL
+1114 VSGAL
-1119 TIRAFQLNNFFT
+1119 TIRAFQLSNYFT
-1131 DDFRAKADNFLKT
+1131 DDFRGKADNFLKT

-1155 TLMLDFLSYT
+1155 TLMLDFLSYG
-1165 FIVFLLVF
+1165 FIVFLLLF
-1173 SIFFRF
+1173 SIFARH
-1179 DFAPATIGI
+1179 DFEPATIGI

-1232 KLPIDDTL
+1232 KMDKDNEL
-1240 GEWPSEGGIKFE
+1240 GEWPIEGGIKFE

-1267 HLNFQIEPKEKIG
+1267 NLNFEIEPKEKIG
-1280 IVGRTGSGK
+1280 IVG
-1289 STIALCLFRILEA
+1289 E
-1302 KEGRILIDDT
+1302 
-1312 DISQIGL
+1312 
-1319 SKLRSNITIIPQ
+1319 
-1331 DPTLMEGSL
+1331 
-1340 RFNIDPLNKHTDQ
+1340 Q
-1353 EIENI
+1353 EVVNLLLLYAYL
-1358 MREIGFWYICERN
+1358 GFW
-1371 LEENKNKPDNE
+1371 KQKKE
-1382 KGLNMIITED
+1382 K
-1392 GGNISIG
+1392 
-1399 ERQLICITRAI
+1399 
-1410 LRKSKIVVMDEA
+1410 
-1422 TASIDVN
+1422 
-1429 TENIIQ
+1429 
-1435 RAIKN
+1435 
-1440 LLNDSTIMTIAHRIK
+1440 
-1455 TVINSDKIL
+1455 
-1464 VLDQGEVKE
+1464 
-1473 FDSPKE
+1473 
-1479 LLKNKNSMFYEFYHN
+1479 Y
-1494 VSKSEN
+1494 